1 MQNMTSGAKRPHIRR
16 LLQKLTLVL
25 VIFVICALALV
36 TAVHRYSI
44 SLIDTSQKEL
54 LPAIHDHQRAALN
67 LERLERMGDLVAYGG
82 SLTLIRKNTLAAQ
95 VLAFQPSFD
104 FNQNTRK
111 TVRAASELLR
121 EIRRTRQPL
130 LSSRAERLSSI
141 EYENLIQLEQTLQ
154 KRWDKYKQE
163 LFDLQNKIIS
173 NAIALQTKNMQ
184 LITATNNQMLIV
196 SACSI
201 SMLLLVVFIIGY
213 NLYKH
218 LITPVTEASQ
228 ALAVLEQQT
237 KYTPLKEARYQ
248 ELHNIRN
255 TVNSLSG
262 TMKKLHEMATRDA
275 LTGCI
280 NRGYFME
287 RAQQI
292 LAVAHRTK
300 SPMAMVML
308 DVDHFK
314 RVNDRH
320 GHAMGDDTLKF
331 AVKWISSLLPN
342 GSFIGRMGGEEF
354 AMAFPGYGL
363 EDAVKISDK
372 IRSEIEQNSIN
383 SGTIPAITV
392 SLGVDV
398 IRDATDEVDK
408 LLSQADKALYQAK
421 AGGRNQVVPYQAPV
435 FISGELQ

>member
-1 MQNMTSGAKRPHIRR
+1 MQNLTPGAKRPHIRR
-16 LLQKLTLVL
+16 LLQKLTIVL
-25 VIFVICALALV
+25 VIFVICALAIV

-44 SLIDTSQKEL
+44 RLIDTSQKEL

-82 SLTLIRKNTLAAQ
+82 SLTLIRKNALAAQ
-95 VLAFQPSFD
+95 VLAFQPSFG
-104 FNQNTRK
+104 FNQNTQK
-111 TVRAASELLR
+111 TVRAAFELIR

-141 EYENLIQLEQTLQ
+141 EHENLIQLEQTLQ
-154 KRWDKYKQE
+154 TRWDKYKQE
-163 LFDLQNKIIS
+163 LFELQNKIIS
-173 NAIALQTKNMQ
+173 DATALQTKNMT
-184 LITATNNQMLIV
+184 LITATNNQMLMV
-196 SACSI
+196 AACSI

-228 ALAVLEQQT
+228 ALTVLEQQT
-237 KYTPLKEARYQ
+237 EYTPLKEARYQ

-255 TVNSLSG
+255 TVNSLNG

-292 LAVAHRTK
+292 LTVAHRTK
-300 SPMAMVML
+300 SPMAIVML

-314 RVNDRH
+314 RVNDQY

-354 AMAFPGYGL
+354 AMIFPGYGL
-363 EDAVKISDK
+363 EDAVEVSDK

-392 SLGVDV
+392 SLGVDIV
-398 IRDATDEVDK
+398 RHATDEVDK

-421 AGGRNQVVPYQAPV
+421 AGGRNQVVSYQPPV
-435 FISGELQ
+435 FISDESQ